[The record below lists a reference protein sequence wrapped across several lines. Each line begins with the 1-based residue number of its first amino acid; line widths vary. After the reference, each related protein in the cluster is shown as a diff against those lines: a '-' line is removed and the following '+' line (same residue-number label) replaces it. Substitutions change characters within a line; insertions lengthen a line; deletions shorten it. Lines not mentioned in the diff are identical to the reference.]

1 LRASCWQQ
9 TRSISLFGWGSSK
22 SADPDF
28 PKVDSTQPAGNSQSP
43 VYEKWDAG
51 IVSSNPTPIKAVN
64 STSDTPASALPHT
77 PEPEVLREIE
87 NAIAAPHP
95 SLGTEPLLS
104 AEEELSAIP
113 ERIGYLKEVCGLDY
127 GWGPTALLEF
137 VVEHLHI
144 SGGFTWGASI
154 VASAVMIRLLVFR
167 PSCQSSNISVRMKQA
182 NPVLL
187 PLRAE
192 YKEAALAKDNVKQA
206 QLTGQMRMIM
216 QEYNITYGKLLL
228 PVLIQVPLSFGG
240 FRLFRGMAALPV
252 PAFET
257 EKWLWTSDLTQSD
270 PLYILPIIS
279 AASLYMSM
287 RVSSSPLVVRGIRCP
302 KTDFW
307 CA

>member
-1 LRASCWQQ
+1 
-9 TRSISLFGWGSSK
+9 
-22 SADPDF
+22 
-28 PKVDSTQPAGNSQSP
+28 
-43 VYEKWDAG
+43 
-51 IVSSNPTPIKAVN
+51 
-64 STSDTPASALPHT
+64 
-77 PEPEVLREIE
+77 
-87 NAIAAPHP
+87 
-95 SLGTEPLLS
+95 
-104 AEEELSAIP
+104 
-113 ERIGYLKEVCGLDY
+113 
-127 GWGPTALLEF
+127 
-137 VVEHLHI
+137 
-144 SGGFTWGASI
+144 
-154 VASAVMIRLLVFR
+154 
-167 PSCQSSNISVRMKQA
+167 MKQA
-182 NPVLL
+182 NPILL